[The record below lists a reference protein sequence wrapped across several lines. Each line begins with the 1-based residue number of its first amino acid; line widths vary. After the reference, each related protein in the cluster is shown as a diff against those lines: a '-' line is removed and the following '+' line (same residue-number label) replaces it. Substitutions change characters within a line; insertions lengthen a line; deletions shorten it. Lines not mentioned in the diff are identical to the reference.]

1 MQEKNVRLLHSSIP
15 SKRANNNFVQ
25 RRMKKLM
32 NDNQKFKDLY
42 QQRYFILKLIALL
55 QETQFENGQ
64 GGYDDEE

>member
-1 MQEKNVRLLHSSIP
+1 MQEKNVRLLHPSIP

-64 GGYDDEE
+64 GGYNDEE